1 MIRKMILK
9 DEAGQLDEL
18 SRIEF
23 QLYKSGY
30 YRIVGVDEVGRG
42 PLAGPVVAAAVCL
55 PPDLEISG
63 IDDSKKLSATQRED
77 IFDQIVSS
85 SAIYA
90 IGIVDHEVIDRI
102 NILRAS
108 LRAMGEAVCKMDC
121 QPEIILVDG
130 RETIPS
136 LNIPQ
141 VAVVGG
147 DARCRSIA
155 AASIIAKVTRDR
167 IMERYDNL
175 YPGFSF
181 SRHKGYP
188 TSDHLKELG
197 SCGPTPIHRRSFRP
211 VQQVIS
217 QKSVSQRELTLNP

>member
-1 MIRKMILK
+1 MTRKMIIS
-9 DEAGQLDEL
+9 DEAGRLDKL
-18 SRIEF
+18 SRMES
-23 QLYKSGY
+23 QLYQNGY

-63 IDDSKKLSATQRED
+63 IDDSKKLSASCREE
-77 IFDQIVSS
+77 IFDQIVAS

-90 IGIVDHEVIDRI
+90 IGIVDNEVIDRI

-108 LRAMGEAVCKMDC
+108 LRAMAEAICKMDC
-121 QPEIILVDG
+121 DPEIVLVDG

-136 LNIPQ
+136 LKIPQ
-141 VAVVGG
+141 VAVIGG

-155 AASIIAKVTRDR
+155 AASIIAKVTRDS
-167 IMERYDNL
+167 IMERYDSL
-175 YPGFSF
+175 YPEYSF

-188 TSDHLKELG
+188 TADHLKELKQN
-197 SCGPTPIHRRSFRP
+197 GPTPIHRLSFRP
-211 VQQVIS
+211 VQELVL
-217 QKSVSQRELTLNP
+217 QREMTLTP

>member
-1 MIRKMILK
+1 MNQKIIIS
-9 DEAGQLDEL
+9 DEAGRLDKL
-18 SRIEF
+18 SLIET
-23 QLYKSGY
+23 QLYKNGY

-55 PPDLEISG
+55 PPDIIING
-63 IDDSKKLSATQRED
+63 IDDSKKLSASRRED
-77 IFDQIVSS
+77 VFDQIVAS

-90 IGIVDHEVIDRI
+90 IGIVDHQVIDRI

-108 LRAMGEAVCKMDC
+108 LRAMGEAVIKMDC

-141 VAVVGG
+141 MAVIGG
-147 DARCRSIA
+147 DAKCRSIA
-155 AASIIAKVTRDR
+155 AASIMAKVTRDR

-181 SRHKGYP
+181 ARHKGYP
-188 TSDHLKELG
+188 TSDHMKELSG
-197 SCGPTPIHRRSFRP
+197 NGPTPIHRRSFRP
-211 VQQVIS
+211 VQQIVL
-217 QKSVSQRELTLNP
+217 QHELTLTS